1 MRLFLALL
9 GLWILAQAPAGA
21 QTFPSKNVTLV
32 VPFAP
37 GGASDIMGR
46 AVGQKLAERWKQPVI
61 IDNKPGA
68 STTLG
73 TAYAATQPADGYTL
87 LLAPLPFVIMPH
99 VYTNLKYKAMEDFR
113 AVSVIAYY
121 PLVTVVNPS
130 LPVKNLKELFEHAR
144 KNLGTPFASVGPGSS
159 PHLMSEYMAREEKL
173 DMVHVPYRSGGQ
185 VFADLI
191 TGRIAFYTGPSTEVI
206 PQIRAGKVRPIAVLT
221 DKRIKQLPDVPTSA
235 EQGFGKYV
243 GSSWSSIVVPAKTPN
258 DIVEKISKDIVAVV
272 NDPSFRSKLEE
283 QGAEFIS
290 GATPARAQQF
300 LVSEDKLWAP
310 LVKASGVKPPN

>member
-1 MRLFLALL
+1 MRVFLAF
-9 GLWILAQAPAGA
+9 LAMLVWFPALSFA
-21 QTFPSKNVTLV
+21 QSYPSKNVSLV

-46 AVGQKLAERWKQPVI
+46 AIGQKLSEIWKQPVI
-61 IDNKPGA
+61 IDNRPGA

-87 LLAPLPFVIMPH
+87 LLAPPPFVIMPH
-99 VYTNLKYKAMEDFR
+99 VYSNLRYKALEDFR

-121 PLVTVVNPS
+121 PLVTVVSAS
-130 LPVKNLKELFEHAR
+130 LPIHNLKELFEYAR
-144 KNLGTPFASVGPGSS
+144 KNPGTAFASVGPGSS

-191 TGRIAFYTGPSTEVI
+191 TGRIAFYSGPSTEVL
-206 PQIRAGKVRPIAVLT
+206 PQIRAGTVRAIAVLT
-221 DKRIKQLPDVPTSA
+221 EKRIKQLPDVPTSS
-235 EQGFGKYV
+235 EQGLGKYI

-258 DIVEKISKDIVAVV
+258 EIVEKIGSDIAVAV
-272 NDPSFRSKLEE
+272 NDPGFRAKLEE
-283 QGAEFIS
+283 QGAEFLS
-290 GATPARAQQF
+290 ATPAQAQQF
-300 LVSEDKLWAP
+300 LVNEDKLWGP
-310 LVKASGVKPPN
+310 LVTASGVKPEN